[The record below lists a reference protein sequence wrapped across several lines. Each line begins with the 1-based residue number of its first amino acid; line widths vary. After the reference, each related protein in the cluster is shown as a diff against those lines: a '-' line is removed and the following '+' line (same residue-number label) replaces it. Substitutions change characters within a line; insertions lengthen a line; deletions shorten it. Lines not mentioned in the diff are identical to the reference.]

1 MYTSSCSVSS
11 VSASVAAVLT
21 GAGVDKSKANDAN
34 KLRKTRV
41 RPLSAAR
48 ASRTRKAAAR
58 HAPEPARRGGLCR
71 KHAVVRGRLA
81 QRRQHSAHPR

>member
-34 KLRKTRV
+34 RLRKKTERG
-41 RPLSAAR
+41 PSAQHAQAAR
-48 ASRTRKAAAR
+48 AR
-58 HAPEPARRGGLCR
+58 
-71 KHAVVRGRLA
+71 
-81 QRRQHSAHPR
+81 